1 MKILLKALPFLF
13 MALTFIFLI
22 ISGSFFY
29 LSYQS
34 LPNYNK
40 NLYSAD
46 IKSKVFI
53 KRDSHAVPHIKGR
66 NDEETFFGLGY
77 AHAQE
82 RLWQMTYLKRLS
94 QGRLS
99 EIGGQ
104 DTLLLD
110 SFMKSL
116 DLQTLAKQIYQN
128 LPTDLQNILSFYSKG
143 VNFRLEEIQNK
154 GLGRGSPEFFF
165 HSPEVTPWSPIDC
178 LTIFKLIEFMSSNK
192 ILTEIEHTSLLFSS
206 CLLYTSPSPRDRG

>member
-1 MKILLKALPFLF
+1 MKILIKALPFLF
-13 MALTFIFLI
+13 MALIFIFLI
-22 ISGSFFY
+22 ISGFFFY

-40 NLYSAD
+40 NLYSSD
-46 IKSKVFI
+46 IKSKVVI
-53 KRDSHAVPHIKGR
+53 QRDSHAVPHINGS

-104 DTLLLD
+104 DTVLLD
-110 SFMKSL
+110 SFMKSI
-116 DLQTLAKQIYQN
+116 DLQALAKQIYQN
-128 LPTDLQNILSFYSKG
+128 LPADLQTILSFYSQG
-143 VNFRLEEIQNK
+143 VNFRLKEIQDK

-165 HSPEVTPWSPIDC
+165 HSP
-178 LTIFKLIEFMSSNK
+178 
-192 ILTEIEHTSLLFSS
+192 
-206 CLLYTSPSPRDRG
+206 R